1 MLKRILFLVVML
13 SVVASPTVALTAC
26 NTIQGAG
33 KDISHLGNAIQHEA
47 REHR

>member
-1 MLKRILFLVVML
+1 MFRRILFFVVML
-13 SVVASPTVALTAC
+13 SVVSLPALWLTAC

-33 KDISHLGNAIQHEA
+33 KDISQLGGAIEHEA

>member
-13 SVVASPTVALTAC
+13 SVATVPTLALTAC

-33 KDISHLGNAIQHEA
+33 EDISHLGNAIQHEA
-47 REHR
+47 REHQ